1 MYDGCGT
8 CKFYENKVCN
18 NRRSFF
24 YRMEMDEGDECGT
37 WEKRVETVNK
47 DSISNQLNTGA
58 ENEKN
63 I

>member
-1 MYDGCGT
+1 MYDECGT

-37 WEKRVETVNK
+37 WEKKVENVNK
-47 DSISNQLNTGA
+47 NSTSKQLNTGL
-58 ENEKN
+58 KK
-63 I
+63 

>member
-1 MYDGCGT
+1 MDEICKN
-8 CKFYENKVCN
+8 CKFYKEKTCN
-18 NRRSFF
+18 SRHSFF
-24 YRMEMDEGDECGT
+24 WRMQMDEEDECGT